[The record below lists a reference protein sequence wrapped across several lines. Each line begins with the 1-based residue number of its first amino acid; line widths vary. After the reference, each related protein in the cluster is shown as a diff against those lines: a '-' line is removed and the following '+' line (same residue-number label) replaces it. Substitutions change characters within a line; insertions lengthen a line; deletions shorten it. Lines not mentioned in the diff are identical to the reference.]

1 MKMMRNFKTKWLAGL
16 LLAVLCLTG
25 LWLPGSAAA
34 EEPDGSTGT
43 YFDGWYQTTDSDAVG
58 QQSWQ
63 QRSRSIGYFDG
74 SFGDQLEG
82 NARAFYQALASADMT
97 QHTSSDSKLKV
108 SVETEYTFSF
118 ANNGGNFSDELSSN
132 GAESYKL
139 V

>member
-58 QQSWQ
+58 QQS
-63 QRSRSIGYFDG
+63 
-74 SFGDQLEG
+74 
-82 NARAFYQALASADMT
+82 
-97 QHTSSDSKLKV
+97 
-108 SVETEYTFSF
+108 
-118 ANNGGNFSDELSSN
+118 
-132 GAESYKL
+132 
-139 V
+139 